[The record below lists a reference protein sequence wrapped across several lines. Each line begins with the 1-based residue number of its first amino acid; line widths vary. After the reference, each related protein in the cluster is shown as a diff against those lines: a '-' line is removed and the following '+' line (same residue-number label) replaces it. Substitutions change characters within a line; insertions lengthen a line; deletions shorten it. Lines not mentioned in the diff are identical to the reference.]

1 MLVMLTPR
9 KRSAKR
15 NVKVKD
21 LHTVNNT
28 IVAQLITGMLNYC
41 QAKNEDLELH

>member
-15 NVKVKD
+15 RVEMKD
-21 LHTVNNT
+21 LYNKQE
-28 IVAQLITGMLNYC
+28 VAMVRYC